1 MPLSSERYT
10 EARIEPL
17 MNTLLRLAALVTLTL
32 TALGSAA
39 GKTVIQVDL
48 DRAIHPLSAEIVE
61 QAIEQAS
68 AQDAA
73 AVLVR
78 LDTPG
83 GLLSA
88 TEDIIEAIVDS
99 KVPVIA
105 YVAPSGGKA
114 ASAGFLILIS
124 ADVAAMAPGTRTGAA
139 SPVPLGGGEMD
150 ETMRAK
156 VENDAAASVR
166 AVADKRGRNA
176 ELAQSAVIDAKAF
189 TEEEALESNL
199 VDVLANDVEDLL
211 ETLDG
216 RTILRFDGEEQV
228 LELAGADVVP
238 LDLSFRQRT
247 LLPLTDPGLAFIIL
261 ALGALGVYIEFSNP
275 GLILPGV
282 LGGIGVLVGL
292 MALSLLPINWAGA
305 GLLVLGVGCL
315 IAEAFVTS
323 GGILAVGGSVA
334 MILGAVM
341 LIDTDIPQLSIG
353 WGTAVAV
360 TVPFAAITVFL
371 LQLAVRSFRYKVST
385 GSEGMVGE
393 TGVAKSEISADG
405 GQVFVHGELWSA
417 RSRAPI
423 AKGAA
428 VRVVAVEGLKIDV
441 EPAGLHRS

>member
-1 MPLSSERYT
+1 MT
-10 EARIEPL
+10 VFHAR
-17 MNTLLRLAALVTLTL
+17 LLL
-32 TALGSAA
+32 TALL
-39 GKTVIQVDL
+39 TVGAQAQTVLQVDL
-48 DRAIHPLSAEIVE
+48 DRAIHPLSAEIVREAVAEAE
-61 QAIEQAS
+61 QR
-68 AQDAA
+68 DAA
-73 AVLVR
+73 AVLIR
-78 LDTPG
+78 IDTPG

-88 TEDIIEAIVDS
+88 TEDIIETIVES
-99 KVPVIA
+99 ETPVIA

-176 ELAQSAVIDAKAF
+176 ELAQAAVIESKAF

-199 VDVLANDVEDLL
+199 VEVLAGDVDELL
-211 ETLDG
+211 EKLDG
-216 RTILRFDGEEQV
+216 RTVLRFDGEQETLQ
-228 LELAGADVVP
+228 LAGAEVVP
-238 LDLSFRQRT
+238 FELSFRQRT

-261 ALGALGVYIEFSNP
+261 ALGALGVYVEFSNP

-282 LGGIGVLVGL
+282 LGGIGVIVGL

-305 GLLVLGVGCL
+305 GLLVLGMGCL
-315 IAEAFVTS
+315 IAEAFVVT

-334 MILGAVM
+334 MVLGAVM
-341 LIDTDIPQLSIG
+341 LIDTEIPQLSIG

-371 LQLAVRSFRYKVST
+371 LQLAIRSFRYKVAT

-393 TGVAKSEISADG
+393 AGVAKSEISAGG
-405 GQVFVHGELWSA
+405 GQVFVHGELWTA
-417 RSRAPI
+417 RSPSTI
-423 AKGAA
+423 AKGAP
-428 VRVVAVEGLKIDV
+428 VRVVAVEGLKLEV
-441 EPAGLHRS
+441 EPLSSESSESRLPA